1 MRTRSAALGLLLALL
16 CVPLAP
22 PAPAS
27 AHAVLVATAPARDAV
42 ISAPPSEVVLT
53 FTEPIAPVRGR
64 VQVLGPD
71 GKKVHTGEPVVRGA
85 SMRIPV
91 RVPDRPLGTY
101 LVSYRVISAD
111 SHPVAGSFTYSAG
124 APSASPPRIGDGEDR
139 QPAGAL
145 VPAAKYV
152 GYLGLVLAVGP
163 TLLAAGLWPRRRSRR
178 PAAITA
184 YAGLALVVAATAA
197 TWVGQAADMVGAPVG
212 ALSPGDLEAVADSDV
227 GPVLTARVALVGGAA
242 ALLPAVL
249 SGRAGRWRAVS
260 LALVAVA
267 GLTTWP
273 LAGHPV
279 ASPLPPVSITAAV
292 VHLAAMSVWVGG
304 LVGVLVFLLR
314 GTHER
319 VLALILPAW
328 SRWATLSVGWLVAT
342 GVGQAAI
349 ELGRPGALVGTP
361 YGRLLLGKAGLLA
374 AVLAVA
380 AWQRRMVRRK
390 VAAGR
395 RGRVAVAAA
404 VEVAA
409 TAVVLALTAAL
420 VQTPPGRTAGTEAA
434 RAAREGVAQTL
445 TCELYSL
452 QFDIYP
458 VKVGAPN
465 SLHAYVYTPQGLAL
479 PVAEWTV
486 SLALPAAGVEP
497 VPVRVET
504 PEPNHGSAE
513 IRFPVAGEWTLRFT
527 VRTSD
532 IDQATVTATVPVR

>member
-1 MRTRSAALGLLLALL
+1 MRIRSAVLGLLLALL

-42 ISAPPSEVVLT
+42 ISAPPAEVVVT
-53 FTEPIAPVRGR
+53 FSEPIAPVAGR

-85 SMRIPV
+85 TMRIAV

-124 APSASPPRIGDGEDR
+124 APSASPPRLSDEDER
-139 QPAGAL
+139 QSTGPL
-145 VPAAKYV
+145 VPAAKWA

-178 PAAITA
+178 PAAVTA
-184 YAGLALVVAATAA
+184 YTGLLLVIAATAA
-197 TWVGQAADMVGAPVG
+197 TWVGQAADMVGAAVG
-212 ALSPGDLEAVADSDV
+212 ALSPGDLKAVADSDV
-227 GPVLTARVALVGGAA
+227 GVVLGARVALVGVAA
-242 ALLPAVL
+242 GLLPAVL
-249 SGRAGRWRAVS
+249 SGRAGRWRAVA
-260 LALVAVA
+260 LTLVAVA
-267 GLTTWP
+267 GLATWP

-279 ASPLPPVSITAAV
+279 ASPLPPVSIVAV
-292 VHLAAMSVWVGG
+292 VIHLAAMSVWVGG
-304 LVGVLVFLLR
+304 LIGMLVFLLR

-319 VLALILPAW
+319 VLARILPAW
-328 SRWATLSVGWLVAT
+328 SRWATLAVGWLVVT

-349 ELGRPGALVGTP
+349 ELGHPDALVGTP

-380 AWQRRMVRRK
+380 AGQRRMVRRR

-409 TAVVLALTAAL
+409 TAVVLALTALL

-434 RAAREGVAQTL
+434 RVAREGVAQTL
-445 TCELYSL
+445 SGELYSL

-479 PVAEWTV
+479 PVAEWKV

-532 IDQATVTATVPVR
+532 IDQATVTTTVRVR